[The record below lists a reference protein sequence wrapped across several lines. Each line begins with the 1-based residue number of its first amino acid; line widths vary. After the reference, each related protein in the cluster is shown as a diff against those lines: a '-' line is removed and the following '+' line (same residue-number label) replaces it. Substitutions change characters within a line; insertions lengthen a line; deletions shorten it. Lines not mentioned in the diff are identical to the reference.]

1 MLEDRRAALETC
13 AFCPKLSRS
22 ACPISDAEAL
32 ETVTPWGKMSGTYD
46 VARGAAPPSREH
58 AALPWACTHCFACR
72 EICEHRTPVAETLN
86 RARAEY
92 TRLGLAPAGATIVRH
107 AHRRRL
113 ARLDERIGA
122 LRVSIGHRDDA
133 PTAVVLG
140 CEYALHLPEEALDA
154 VRAAA
159 ALFGPIRLLSGCC
172 GQPLDA
178 AGDPGRAR
186 ELEEAM
192 VAGARGAGRRIAVDS
207 GCAYRLRS
215 RGFVPFAEAAS
226 AALGKRST
234 EPVFGDRVLRYHDP
248 CLLGRGLGCYD
259 APRRIVS
266 RASTRAV
273 QEFTYRR
280 ERARCS
286 GAGALLPVTRPA
298 TAEAIARRRV
308 SEHEA
313 LGGGSIVT
321 ACGASV
327 RRFRAVGAEVIDLS
341 SVVRRLVLP

>member
-22 ACPISDAEAL
+22 ACPVSDAEAL

-46 VARGAAPPSREH
+46 VARGAAPPSRAH

-92 TRLGLAPAGATIVRH
+92 TRLGLAPAGAEIVRRT
-107 AHRRRL
+107 HRRRL
-113 ARLDERIGA
+113 ARLDERIRA
-122 LRVSIGHRDDA
+122 LRTAIEHRDDA

-140 CEYALHLPEEALDA
+140 CEYALHLPEEAMDA
-154 VRAAA
+154 VRAAV

-178 AGDPGRAR
+178 AGDPERAR
-186 ELEEAM
+186 ELEASM
-192 VAGARGAGRRIAVDS
+192 MAGASGATRRLAVDA
-207 GCAYRLRS
+207 GCAYRLRG
-215 RGFVPFAEAAS
+215 RGFVPFAEAAI
-226 AALGKRST
+226 AALGERST
-234 EPVFGDRVLRYHDP
+234 EPAFGDRVLRYHDA

-259 APRRIVS
+259 APRQLVS
-266 RASTRAV
+266 RASTRPVA
-273 QEFTYRR
+273 EFIYRR

-286 GAGALLPVTRPA
+286 GAGALLPVTRPK
-298 TAEAIARRRV
+298 TAAAIARRRV
-308 SEHEA
+308 GEHEM
-313 LGGGSIVT
+313 LGGGTIVS

-327 RRFRAVGAEVIDLS
+327 RRFRAVGADVIDLS
-341 SVVRRLVLP
+341 SIVRRLVLP